1 MLGLKNMSSIS
12 NFETSSD
19 NSYHDLN
26 CEWTY
31 WAHLPHDTD
40 WSLKSYKKI
49 SDVKSVEKMITLSN
63 TIPDI
68 MTVNCMLFIMRKNI
82 NPTWEDKHN
91 KNGGCFSYKISN
103 KLVPEIW
110 KKVSYAL
117 VGETLSTDKTFLNN
131 INGIT
136 ISPKK
141 NFCILKIWLS
151 NCNHQD
157 PTLISNIKGLENRG
171 CLFKRHITKH

>member
-19 NSYHDLN
+19 KYHNLN
-26 CEWTY
+26 NEWTY

-49 SDVKSVEKMITLSN
+49 SDVKCVEKMIALSN

-68 MTVNCMLFIMRKNI
+68 MTVNCMLFIMKKNI
-82 NPTWEDKHN
+82 NPTWEDKNN

-103 KLVPEIW
+103 KLVPELW
-110 KKVSYAL
+110 KKISYAL
-117 VGETLSTDKTFLNN
+117 VGETLSGDNDFIKH

-141 NFCILKIWLS
+141 SFCILKIWLS
-151 NCNHQD
+151 NCNYQD
-157 PTLISNIKGLENRG
+157 PTLIINIKGH
-171 CLFKRHITKH
+171 K

>member
-1 MLGLKNMSSIS
+1 MLGLKNMQSIS
-12 NFETSSD
+12 NIETD
-19 NSYHDLN
+19 NKVIHNLN

-49 SDVKSVEKMITLSN
+49 DDISSVEKIITLSN

-68 MTVNCMLFIMRKNI
+68 MTVNCMLFLMRKNI
-82 NPTWEDKHN
+82 NPTWEDKN
-91 KNGGCFSYKISN
+91 NRDGGCFSYKISN
-103 KLVPEIW
+103 KLVPNIW
-110 KKVSYAL
+110 KTVSYAL
-117 VGETLSTDKTFLNN
+117 VGETLSINKKLSKQ

-151 NCNHQD
+151 TCDYQD
-157 PTLISNIKGLENRG
+157 PTLITNIKGLENRG
-171 CLFKRHITKH
+171 CLFKRHNPKH

>member
-19 NSYHDLN
+19 KYHNLN
-26 CEWTY
+26 NEWTY

-49 SDVKSVEKMITLSN
+49 SDVKCVEKMIALSN

-68 MTVNCMLFIMRKNI
+68 MTVNCMLFIMKKNI
-82 NPTWEDKHN
+82 NPTWEDKNN

-103 KLVPEIW
+103 KLVPELW
-110 KKVSYAL
+110 KKSSYAL
-117 VGETLSTDKTFLNN
+117 VGETLSGDNDF
-131 INGIT
+131 I
-136 ISPKK
+136 
-141 NFCILKIWLS
+141 KIWLS
-151 NCNHQD
+151 NCNYQD
-157 PTLISNIKGLENRG
+157 PTLIINIKGLENRG

>member
-1 MLGLKNMSSIS
+1 MLGLKNMQSIS
-12 NFETSSD
+12 NIETD
-19 NSYHDLN
+19 NKVIHNLN

-49 SDVKSVEKMITLSN
+49 DDISSVEKIITLSN

-68 MTVNCMLFIMRKNI
+68 MTVNCMLFLMRKNI
-82 NPTWEDKHN
+82 NPTWEDKN
-91 KNGGCFSYKISN
+91 NRNGGCFSYKISN
-103 KLVPEIW
+103 KLVPNLW
-110 KKVSYAL
+110 TKVSYAL
-117 VGETLSTDKTFLNN
+117 VGETLSINKNLSKH

-151 NCNHQD
+151 TCDYQD
-157 PTLISNIKGLENRG
+157 PTLITNIKGLENRG
-171 CLFKRHITKH
+171 CLFKRHNPKH